1 MERKQ
6 QIRVEQ
12 KNVRNLLTRNQREE
26 YSASI
31 CHSISES
38 DFFQKAD
45 TVCFYYPFGT
55 EVSLLPLFE
64 IALQCKK
71 QTAFPIIISGIM
83 EFRQVVHSFDFCR
96 GAYGIM
102 EPTSK
107 QNIAVPNPLVLV
119 PGLGFDKNGNRIG
132 YGKGFYDR
140 YFAQRKECQKVGI
153 GYHCQLREE
162 IPTDCY
168 DIAMNLVITEQE
180 LIRCSKE

>member
-38 DFFQKAD
+38 DFFQKA
-45 TVCFYYPFGT
+45 FGT